1 MNIKLAQNL
10 GMAFG
15 TYLKGGKVA
24 IASDTRTSN
33 EMIKS
38 SVVSGLLSCG
48 SEVVDLGILPTPT
61 LQYYVKYEDV
71 DFGVVITASHNPP
84 KFNGIKCV
92 DSDGTE
98 LSREKEEV
106 IEKIYFE
113 ETFSMVP
120 WDQIKGISKTNHA
133 KEPYIQGILNNID
146 CEATKRANLKIVL
159 DCGNGAGSLIS
170 PYLFERMGC
179 SVVTLNSHP
188 QGTFPGHESE
198 PTKENLSD
206 LISAT
211 TSFGADLG
219 IAHDGDADRTII
231 IDEKGNFL
239 HGDRILSL
247 IAKEFLLEY
256 KGGTVV
262 TTVASS
268 MALGDV
274 VSENGGKVIY
284 TKVGSPIVARR
295 MMEENAIFGGEEN
308 GGLIFP
314 KHQFCRDAAMS
325 AAKVIEI
332 VAKHQKPLSHLINEL
347 PKYHLY
353 KTKVECPHDKKETAL
368 SEFAKKMKGMN
379 IDQTDGVKIL
389 YDRAWVLVRPSGTE
403 PIYRIF
409 AEADDENRAKEL
421 SNESKKTISE
431 IIKNMDNPNG

>member
-1 MNIKLAQNL
+1 
-10 GMAFG
+10 
-15 TYLKGGKVA
+15 
-24 IASDTRTSN
+24 
-33 EMIKS
+33 
-38 SVVSGLLSCG
+38 
-48 SEVVDLGILPTPT
+48 
-61 LQYYVKYEDV
+61 
-71 DFGVVITASHNPP
+71 
-84 KFNGIKCV
+84 
-92 DSDGTE
+92 
-98 LSREKEEV
+98 
-106 IEKIYFE
+106 
-113 ETFSMVP
+113 
-120 WDQIKGISKTNHA
+120 
-133 KEPYIQGILNNID
+133 
-146 CEATKRANLKIVL
+146 
-159 DCGNGAGSLIS
+159 
-170 PYLFERMGC
+170 
-179 SVVTLNSHP
+179 
-188 QGTFPGHESE
+188 
-198 PTKENLSD
+198 
-206 LISAT
+206 
-211 TSFGADLG
+211 
-219 IAHDGDADRTII
+219 
-231 IDEKGNFL
+231 
-239 HGDRILSL
+239 L
-247 IAKEFLLEY
+247 IAKEFLLEN
-256 KGGTVV
+256 KGGIVV